1 MFGVTIPHRL
11 TAELP
16 LHKGA
21 KERYI
26 AARCDIRLRRA
37 IYFRFAEMRY
47 VHRFRT
53 MNVVDGEERAIIS
66 LQSVFHIP
74 QDAAGGVQT
83 DFFVCTVLYP
93 GIRVAGVQL

>member
-37 IYFRFAEMRY
+37 IYFRFAKMRY
-47 VHRFRT
+47 AARLRT
-53 MNVVDGEERAIIS
+53 VSVDGGAAY
-66 LQSVFHIP
+66 LSVILP
-74 QDAAGGVQT
+74 AAECYYGLRRSFIEACGFSVILFAPKLTEGQ
-83 DFFVCTVLYP
+83 
-93 GIRVAGVQL
+93 